1 MFRLISVAALT
12 SLVMG
17 CPQEIEGTTGAVQ
30 GTNPA
35 PPNEVPMG
43 SSPGNAPSGAL
54 PPPNVGT
61 SDKLEAPPGA
71 PGVPADQLQRA
82 IGALNEDAIAVK
94 ASILDYV
101 EKNGSNGSLTFDNG
115 EGGTVTG
122 QYVRTHDPIRYK
134 EDKGYI
140 ALSDF
145 QSADS
150 DADAFYQLAFW
161 AKKDGDKIE
170 VFEVDLQAFPAQR
183 NGEWVRLELF
193 TVNDSYAKPLQ

>member
-17 CPQEIEGTTGAVQ
+17 CPQEIEGTNGAVQ

-71 PGVPADQLQRA
+71 PGVRRASPA
-82 IGALNEDAIAVK
+82 
-94 ASILDYV
+94 
-101 EKNGSNGSLTFDNG
+101 
-115 EGGTVTG
+115 
-122 QYVRTHDPIRYK
+122 
-134 EDKGYI
+134 
-140 ALSDF
+140 
-145 QSADS
+145 
-150 DADAFYQLAFW
+150 
-161 AKKDGDKIE
+161 
-170 VFEVDLQAFPAQR
+170 
-183 NGEWVRLELF
+183 
-193 TVNDSYAKPLQ
+193 